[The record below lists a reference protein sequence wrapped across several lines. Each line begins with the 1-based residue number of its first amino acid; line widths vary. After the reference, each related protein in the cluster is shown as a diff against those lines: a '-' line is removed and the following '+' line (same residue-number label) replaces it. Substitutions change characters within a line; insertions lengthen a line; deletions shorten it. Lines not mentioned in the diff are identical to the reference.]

1 MSTATATKEKTGQVY
16 TIHSL
21 DEVEINTRLRAH
33 PALDETE
40 ARTLTTQIQKTS
52 QRLWL
57 LVTEAHD
64 RKAHAALGY
73 ETWADYVKGEL
84 HMSES
89 RSYQLL
95 DAGHVMKALAGAG
108 VDIEASPTPPVRVI
122 NRIKN
127 RLTDVKKVASDAL
140 KKGESVDAAL
150 RELSR
155 EPVKRSRAEVAAASS
170 AGGSGGTVAAI
181 GKGGEDT
188 SSVAPNKKVSC
199 PACAGSG
206 KVTKSVSD
214 RLLAVIAKI

>member
-1 MSTATATKEKTGQVY
+1 MSTATKAREAQIY

-21 DEVEINTRLRAH
+21 DEMQINTKLRAN
-33 PALDETE
+33 PALNETE

-73 ETWADYVKGEL
+73 DTWADYVKGEL

-108 VDIEASPTPPVRVI
+108 VDIEANPVPPVRVI
-122 NRIKN
+122 NRIKD
-127 RLTDVKKVASDAL
+127 RLTDVKKVAGDAM
-140 KKGESVDAAL
+140 KKGESVDTAL
-150 RELSR
+150 RLLAK
-155 EPVKRSRAEVAAASS
+155 EPKKGGVKASAAASS
-170 AGGSGGTVAAI
+170 AAGNGGAKVAPIDSAESAT
-181 GKGGEDT
+181 KT
-188 SSVAPNKKVSC
+188 APNKQVSC

-206 KVTKSVSD
+206 KVTKAVSD
-214 RLLAVIAKI
+214 RLLAMLSKLKA